1 MEKNTTGR
9 LIAATATESA
19 DIVYGSGFFAPDEY
33 IYAEIDGEKYVFV
46 SVLELARA
54 RQEAAQNAQRK
65 AAAQAARQKTASQGR
80 AKAALSSRQGQA
92 ASAARQAQAAGT
104 GKRRGRGLGFLI
116 IAVICLFFATRLCT
130 R

>member
-54 RQEAAQNAQRK
+54 RQEVRP
-65 AAAQAARQKTASQGR
+65 GIHVVD
-80 AKAALSSRQGQA
+80 
-92 ASAARQAQAAGT
+92 SAEVHQQDRCHWQQPRT
-104 GKRRGRGLGFLI
+104 SDPRCQDR
-116 IAVICLFFATRLCT
+116 
-130 R
+130 